1 MGYELNKL
9 LNLYGVRSA
18 TQAQY
23 GGADDPGAP
32 PEVPDDLYAHL
43 PAVTG
48 PKSEYE
54 DSILRHFTP
63 DERRNYLLNQ
73 QKMGI
78 DPTQS
83 YTGADGE
90 IVDLRETYTDIFPVY
105 SPVEGDPNY
114 DSYMDYQKSVEEY
127 LPRKEEFDYDQ
138 EQYNAYVDEW
148 NNRMLETDIYRDRQF
163 AGLTPSRP
171 VDGPNPPPF
180 WPILHGDST
189 QGMGEIT
196 SPGGPSSIYMPP
208 GWDQGMGTQWDSPLN
223 LPVYQQDVIPPYVP
237 PITFPEAPVPPGG
250 DTGNGGTVIDDTIYN
265 DPIYDDPNYDAGFK
279 YGGPIRGYQEGDLV
293 TDDELDIYGVN
304 TNPYGIDVEEDL
316 FFNEVEVGGPQRQT
330 TLGSPQRPTTLSD
343 VYRARIEALNLRQD
357 SLKQNRE
364 KEIELLRQIHD
375 IKKSRL
381 SSGSN
386 AEFYFKL
393 GEAFSKP
400 TRTGNFFESL
410 GNVSG
415 VLAEDAKAKRM
426 AQGAGQLGELQ
437 LERDILKLGREDITA
452 ADKLDTAIFGLEKEE
467 IAASAPK
474 ELDSIDKKELSEN
487 LKQIAAGK
495 EAIKSLQ
502 EAKKYNENSYSLGNF
517 WEKAAYWKEKKLSRG
532 KQSDR
537 LRNTENMLSLV
548 QRVVLAQLKAT
559 FGARPSDAELAE
571 LKKTLGLE
579 ASSANVRKSIFDSN
593 IAQVNRKIEELEL
606 RNSELK
612 SQ

>member
-32 PEVPDDLYAHL
+32 PEVPDDLYAH
-43 PAVTG
+43 
-48 PKSEYE
+48 
-54 DSILRHFTP
+54 IP
-63 DERRNYLLNQ
+63 D
-73 QKMGI
+73 K
-78 DPTQS
+78 PTHD
-83 YTGADGE
+83 ADGNLIMYPQVVE
-90 IVDLRETYTDIFPVY
+90 PVY
-105 SPVEGDPNY
+105 APQPGDPNY

-138 EQYNAYVDEW
+138 EQYNSYVDEW
-148 NNRMLETDIYRDRQF
+148 NNRMLETDVYRDRQF
-163 AGLTPSRP
+163 AGLTPSPP
-171 VDGPNPPPF
+171 VDGPNPPYFPGPIVPF
-180 WPILHGDST
+180 QGDST
-189 QGMGEIT
+189 QGMEGMI
-196 SPGGPSSIYMPP
+196 SPYRPP
-208 GWDQGMGTQWDSPLN
+208 GWGQGMGSQWDSPLN

-237 PITFPEAPVPPGG
+237 PITFPEAPVIPPDG

-265 DPIYDDPNYDAGFK
+265 DPIYDDPYYDAGFK
-279 YGGPIRGYQEGDLV
+279 YGGPIRGYQEGDS
-293 TDDELDIYGVN
+293 VN
-304 TNPYGIDVEEDL
+304 VDSYSPLTNPYGQGQVEEDL

-330 TLGSPQRPTTLSD
+330 TLGSLQTTNPERDLFK
-343 VYRARIEALNLRQD
+343 ARIEALGLRQD

-452 ADKLDTAIFGLEKEE
+452 ADKLDTTVFGLKKAE

-474 ELDSIDKKELSEN
+474 KLSDRDLNKVEDFEDRIMAGEDAIRNLKKAMVYNKNSYPLGNEIDKLLFWKD
-487 LKQIAAGK
+487 KQLARFGTPN
-495 EAIKSLQ
+495 Q
-502 EAKKYNENSYSLGNF
+502 
-517 WEKAAYWKEKKLSRG
+517 KLT
-532 KQSDR
+532 
-537 LRNTENMLSLV
+537 NTEEMLALV
-548 QRVVLAQLKAT
+548 QSVVLSQLKST
-559 FGARPSDAELAE
+559 FGARPSDAELRE
-571 LKKTLGLE
+571 LQKTVGLE
-579 ASSANVRKSIFDSN
+579 SSTIQAREAIFKANIRQAEIRIKKLKARKGLITKGRS
-593 IAQVNRKIEELEL
+593 
-606 RNSELK
+606 
-612 SQ
+612 

>member
-163 AGLTPSRP
+163 AGLTPSPP

-180 WPILHGDST
+180 WPILLGDST

-196 SPGGPSSIYMPP
+196 SPGGPSSWYRPP

-265 DPIYDDPNYDAGFK
+265 DPIYDDPNYDAGGDGFK
-279 YGGPIRGYQEGDLV
+279 YGGPIRGYQEGDS
-293 TDDELDIYGVN
+293 VN
-304 TNPYGIDVEEDL
+304 VDPYSPLTNPYGQGQAEEDIFYGDIDL
-316 FFNEVEVGGPQRQT
+316 TVPSSNMSKLEQLKERQLEMFQQRRT
-330 TLGSPQRPTTLSD
+330 D
-343 VYRARIEALNLRQD
+343 EKAYRD
-357 SLKQNRE
+357 SK
-364 KEIELLRQIHD
+364 KDLLRHIMD
-375 IKKSRL
+375 IKKTQAG
-381 SSGSN
+381 SGSDS
-386 AEFYFKL
+386 EFYFRL
-393 GEAFSKP
+393 AEAFSKP
-400 TRTGNFFESL
+400 TRTGDFFESL
-410 GNVSG
+410 GHASG
-415 VLAEDAKAKRM
+415 VMAEDAAARRKRRN
-426 AQGAGQLGELQ
+426 AAALDDLNFRKDLLELDRSTATT
-437 LERDILKLGREDITA
+437 LTDI
-452 ADKLDTAIFGLEKEE
+452 DKEELTLEKGALDAE
-467 IAASAPK
+467 IAAAAPK
-474 ELDSIDKKELSEN
+474 ELKPHEFKAKGEIENKIIAGEKAIAALNKALSLN
-487 LKQIAAGK
+487 DNSYPVGSLKQKMFYQARRSGFAG
-495 EAIKSLQ
+495 EINQ
-502 EAKKYNENSYSLGNF
+502 
-517 WEKAAYWKEKKLSRG
+517 KA
-532 KQSDR
+532 
-537 LRNTENMLSLV
+537 RNTQRLISLV
-548 QRVVLAQLKAT
+548 NNVVLSNLKAT
-559 FGARPSDAELAE
+559 FGARPSDAELRE

-579 ASSANVRKSIFDSN
+579 AATTEARAKIFRDN
-593 IAQVNRKIEELEL
+593 IGIIQTQIDIDKARMKKYEGRE
-606 RNSELK
+606 
-612 SQ
+612 